1 MGHWFSENIVD
12 NGRLPLFMAYI
23 GFILGFLGIR
33 ISVRLIRAEV
43 SWWFNNVTPGGMHI
57 HHVVFGTVLTMLSG
71 LGLIALAINGS
82 QTTLS
87 IFAALFGVGAALVLD
102 EFALIFYLRDVYWAE
117 EGRASLDAVFV
128 AMAVMGLILLG
139 YHPLDWWGADT
150 NDVVATVAAVVYS
163 GFVLILAAVVL
174 LKGKIWTGL
183 IGLFI
188 FPLLV
193 VASIRLARPTSPW
206 ARWRYTRRPK
216 KMKAAVRRERRVRRP
231 LIQAKIFMQDLM
243 AGKPDVEHAKVGAE
257 EELDAT
263 VHAAPAPGESGEL
276 VLAATISPQR
286 GPSGTIDQLPFDG
299 QAPDPSVSSD
309 LSRRPLESEHEPV
322 EPQTAA
328 SPGQVESR

>member
-1 MGHWFSENIVD
+1 MGHWFQESIID
-12 NGRLPLFMAYI
+12 HGRLPLFMAYI

-43 SWWFNNVTPGGMHI
+43 SWWFSNVTPGGMHI

-117 EGRASLDAVFV
+117 EGRASIDAVFV
-128 AMAVMGLILLG
+128 ALAVMGLVLLG
-139 YHPLDWWGADT
+139 FHPLDWVGVDT
-150 NDVVATVAAVVYS
+150 ADVVSIVVTVVYS
-163 GFVLILAAVVL
+163 AFVLLLAGVVL

-188 FPLLV
+188 FPLLL

-206 ARWRYTRRPK
+206 ARWRYTKRPK
-216 KMKAAVRRERRVRRP
+216 KMNAAVKRERRVRRP
-231 LIQAKIFMQDLM
+231 LIRAKIFLQDLM
-243 AGKPDVEHAKVGAE
+243 AGKPDVAHAKSVAE
-257 EELDAT
+257 AELDAT
-263 VHAAPAPGESGEL
+263 VHAAPAPGASGEL
-276 VLAATISPQR
+276 VLAAAISPV
-286 GPSGTIDQLPFDG
+286 GGGSGTIDQLPFDG
-299 QAPDPSVSSD
+299 QTPGPPESAD
-309 LSRRPLESEHEPV
+309 LSRRPHESEHEPV
-322 EPQTAA
+322 EPHT
-328 SPGQVESR
+328 

>member
-1 MGHWFSENIVD
+1 MGHWFQESIIG

-23 GFILGFLGIR
+23 GLILGFLGIR

-43 SWWFNNVTPGGMHI
+43 SWWFSNVTPGGMHI

-117 EGRASLDAVFV
+117 EGRASIDAVFV
-128 AMAVMGLILLG
+128 AVAVMGLVLLG
-139 YHPLDWWGADT
+139 FRPLDWAGVDT
-150 NDVVATVAAVVYS
+150 ADVVSVVVAVVYS
-163 GFVLILAAVVL
+163 AFALLLAGVVL

-188 FPLLV
+188 FPLLL

-206 ARWRYTRRPK
+206 ARWRYTKRPK
-216 KMKAAVRRERRVRRP
+216 KMNAAVKRERRVRRP
-231 LIQAKIFMQDLM
+231 LIRAKIFLQDLM
-243 AGKPDVEHAKVGAE
+243 AGKPDVAHAKFGAE
-257 EELDAT
+257 AELDAT
-263 VHAAPAPGESGEL
+263 VHAAPAPGESAEL
-276 VLAATISPQR
+276 VLAAAISPV
-286 GPSGTIDQLPFDG
+286 GGGSGTIDQLPFDDQTPG
-299 QAPDPSVSSD
+299 QPESADS
-309 LSRRPLESEHEPV
+309 SRRPHESEHEPV
-322 EPQTAA
+322 EPHA
-328 SPGQVESR
+328 

>member
-1 MGHWFSENIVD
+1 MSHWFTENIID

-43 SWWFNNVTPGGMHI
+43 SWWFNNVTPGGLHI

-128 AMAVMGLILLG
+128 AMAVTGLILLG

-150 NDVVATVAAVVYS
+150 NDVAATIAAVIYS
-163 GFVLILAAVVL
+163 GVVLALAGLVL

-193 VASIRLARPTSPW
+193 VAAIRLARPTSPW
-206 ARWRYTRRPK
+206 ARWRYTKRPK
-216 KMKAAVRRERRVRRP
+216 KMNAAVRRERRVRRP
-231 LIQAKIFMQDLM
+231 LIRAKIFLQDLM
-243 AGKPDVEHAKVGAE
+243 AGKPDVAHAKSGAE
-257 EELDAT
+257 EELNAK
-263 VHAAPAPGESGEL
+263 VHPAPAKGESAGL
-276 VLAATISPQR
+276 VLTEAISP
-286 GPSGTIDQLPFDG
+286 GGGASGTIDQLPFDG
-299 QAPDPSVSSD
+299 QQPGTPAVAET
-309 LSRRPLESEHEPV
+309 SRRPHESEHEPV
-322 EPQTAA
+322 EP
-328 SPGQVESR
+328 

>member
-1 MGHWFSENIVD
+1 MGHWFQDSIID
-12 NGRLPLFMAYI
+12 NGRLPLFMAYL

-57 HHVVFGTVLTMLSG
+57 HHVVFGTVLTMVSG

-128 AMAVMGLILLG
+128 AIAVMGLVLLG
-139 YHPLDWWGADT
+139 FHPLDWWGVDT
-150 NDVVATVAAVVYS
+150 SDVVATVVAIVYS
-163 GFVLILAAVVL
+163 GFVLLLAGVVL
-174 LKGKIWTGL
+174 IKGKIWTGL

-188 FPLLV
+188 FPILL

-206 ARWRYTRRPK
+206 ARWRYTTRPK
-216 KMKAAVRRERRVRRP
+216 KMSAAVKREKRVRRP
-231 LIQAKIFMQDLM
+231 LIRAKIFLQDLM
-243 AGKPDVEHAKVGAE
+243 AGKPDVEHAKAGAE
-257 EELDAT
+257 EELNAT

-276 VLAATISPQR
+276 VLPGAISPVGGR
-286 GPSGTIDQLPFDG
+286 SGTIDQLPFDG
-299 QAPDPSVSSD
+299 QTPGSPESAD
-309 LSRRPLESEHEPV
+309 LSRRPHESEHEPV
-322 EPQTAA
+322 EPHT
-328 SPGQVESR
+328 